1 MTPNRKMFA
10 GYIVSKAGF
19 MKVFELVF
27 LLLFSSTRHREY
39 KNLLKKSGTLFG
51 AFEIPVAHH
60 YDVNA
65 RGYHGY
71 HMIGGVFHPDAI
83 MQLKHHNGSS

>member
-1 MTPNRKMFA
+1 
-10 GYIVSKAGF
+10 

-27 LLLFSSTRHREY
+27 LLLFSSTRYREH

-51 AFEIPVAHH
+51 TFEIPVAHH

-65 RGYHGY
+65 RRNHGY
-71 HMIGGVFHPDAI
+71 HIVIGGVFHPDAI